1 MAGPLENGESSEQQQ
16 VAAVEPNAGSA
27 DEEQAEQ
34 PVQGEQSLGDYEEQ
48 R

>member
-1 MAGPLENGESSEQQQ
+1 MVADIENGESAEQQL
-16 VAAVEPNAGSA
+16 VAAVEANGNSA

-34 PVQGEQSLGDYEEQ
+34 PVQGERSMERSYDC